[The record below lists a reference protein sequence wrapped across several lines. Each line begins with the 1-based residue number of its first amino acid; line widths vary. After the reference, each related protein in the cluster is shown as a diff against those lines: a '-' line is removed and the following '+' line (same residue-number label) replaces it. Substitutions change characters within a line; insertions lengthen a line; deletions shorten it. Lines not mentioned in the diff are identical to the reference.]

1 MLLCYEQNIFN
12 YFYLKIF
19 TDTEN
24 KTNRVG
30 GRSVKM

>member
-1 MLLCYEQNIFN
+1 MLCYEQNIFN

-19 TDTEN
+19 TEN

-30 GRSVKM
+30 GGSVKM